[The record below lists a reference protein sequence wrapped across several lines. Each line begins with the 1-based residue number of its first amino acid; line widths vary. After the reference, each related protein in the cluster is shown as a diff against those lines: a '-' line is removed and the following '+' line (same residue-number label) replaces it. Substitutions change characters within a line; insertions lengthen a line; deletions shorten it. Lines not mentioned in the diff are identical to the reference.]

1 MISVRS
7 VVNLIAGL
15 ALSAWVMAPTAGGA
29 QSTSSSDLV
38 SILGGLAERT
48 QQYYD
53 RFISII
59 CTETVHQQELKSSLA
74 PVGKPRITVYE
85 LSVTRGPRSKQST
98 DFRVERTL
106 QSINGRPAGKNKQP
120 ECTDPKTV
128 TAEPLGFL
136 LSQNQS
142 GFRFSLS
149 ADVTGGPPGTRAIDF
164 VQTPPD
170 LVKITWVAHCFEAEM
185 AGVGRVW
192 FDPDTLDVLR
202 VEERLSKPPHFGL
215 LRAIRIERAE
225 RVVEFAR
232 VKFEQPEETVLLP
245 ESIETLFVF
254 RGAPSFRTIQ
264 KLGNYRRFL
273 SESTIR
279 GAERAK

>member
-74 PVGKPRITVYE
+74 PLGKPRITVYE

-120 ECTDPKTV
+120 GAQIPKQ
-128 TAEPLGFL
+128 
-136 LSQNQS
+136 SQPS
-142 GFRFSLS
+142 PWDSFFRKTSP
-149 ADVTGGPPGTRAIDF
+149 V
-164 VQTPPD
+164 
-170 LVKITWVAHCFEAEM
+170 
-185 AGVGRVW
+185 
-192 FDPDTLDVLR
+192 
-202 VEERLSKPPHFGL
+202 
-215 LRAIRIERAE
+215 
-225 RVVEFAR
+225 FA
-232 VKFEQPEETVLLP
+232 FP
-245 ESIETLFVF
+245 
-254 RGAPSFRTIQ
+254 
-264 KLGNYRRFL
+264 
-273 SESTIR
+273 
-279 GAERAK
+279 